1 MPKTK
6 FGVALPINAGTS
18 AWDESLNFER
28 MKDVTRVCER
38 LGYESIWA
46 PDHLMTGD
54 SLQTLEVWT
63 VLAGLSQVTETMR
76 LGTLVDCTTHRNPA
90 LLAKIAATLDI
101 MSNGRVDLG
110 IGAGW
115 NGYEQL
121 AYGLPWEEVP
131 KARIQRLVEAVKI
144 IRGMWT
150 NDRFTFKGKYYS
162 VNEAACLPKPI
173 QKPSPKILIGGKGEK
188 LLLRAV
194 ARYADAWNIDELT
207 TEDYAHKLQVI
218 KEHCSS
224 VGTDYNKI
232 EKTLEM
238 YVLVSDKPEQQ
249 QRLVDWTNSHI
260 ATSPERKR
268 LGKQPFSVKMEDIKK
283 EYIFGSVEEVT
294 ERFAEYI
301 KIGVQRFMIYFMDYP
316 TLNSILP
323 FAKEVVPSLN

>member
-1 MPKTK
+1 MPKAK
-6 FGVALPINAGTS
+6 FGICLPVNAGTS
-18 AWDESLNFER
+18 AWDYGLNFER
-28 MKDVTRVCER
+28 MKKVTRICES
-38 LGYESIWA
+38 LGFESVWA
-46 PDHLMTGD
+46 PDHLMTGE
-54 SLQTLEVWT
+54 SLETLEVWT
-63 VLAGLSQVTETMR
+63 VLAGLSQITEKMR
-76 LGTLVDCTTHRNPA
+76 LGTLVSCTSHRNPA
-90 LLAKIAATLDI
+90 LLAKIVATLDN

-131 KARIQRLVEAVKI
+131 KARIDRLVEAVQI

-188 LLLRAV
+188 LLLKAV
-194 ARYADAWNIDELT
+194 AKYADAWNIDELT
-207 TEDYAHKLQVI
+207 PKDYSQKLDVI
-218 KEHCSS
+218 RCHCKNQ
-224 VGTDYNKI
+224 GTNYDQI
-232 EKTLEM
+232 EKTLET
-238 YVLVSDKPEQQ
+238 YLLVSDKPEQQ
-249 QRLVDWTNSHI
+249 QILVDWTNWHI
-260 ATSPERKR
+260 AKSPERKR
-268 LGKQPFSVKMEDIKK
+268 LGKQPVTVNLESIKE
-283 EYIFGSVEEVT
+283 EYIMGSVEQVT

-323 FAKEVVPSLN
+323 FAQQVVPSLS